1 MPGGKEEMGPVL
13 LCKRIANFFTPK
25 KGKTPPTPPPKKAKK
40 YKLSVLVRSA
50 GKNVA
55 DARVDVSGSVV
66 SSDPTGIAAFGKK
79 PEGAYDITATFAAD
93 ADYANRSTPLRINH
107 ASDEQ
112 VTLEVQKKNVVS
124 AKIETEYDAI
134 VLDRKIADYQE
145 GSETKILTD
154 DAVCVQLSFSH
165 TNKNFPFDKTAKLE
179 AAGSGAVDM
188 FTDEACTM
196 AFNGTISKAEIN
208 SGNPKKIYLK
218 AKTAGKFKL
227 TLTPETP
234 ADPKVKLKEPKVEHE
249 MSVCE
254 IKLRIYKQDIDTIKS
269 KKIDQD
275 VDPISTYHDAL
286 KNYELPKQK
295 QMSNSDKVKKGRL
308 LHVQK
313 DNSHARAK
321 VILKIDTAQ
330 WPDTCKDY
338 ELFLTP
344 TNTSGGI
351 ELYDA
356 DWEGN
361 KWDTAK
367 GVKISQ
373 LKSKKGEKEF
383 WVEGKGATEK
393 INDILLSV
401 KMSRSDSAGLA
412 HKEKKNADWARFTVV
427 QIEEVKLKYT
437 APSGGANAWDDAEKK
452 FYINFKRDPGGREI
466 TIHARLNKKIAG
478 VPVYFMLVGDK
489 DNRKAATWG
498 LDMPGTWK
506 WKDMNAAIK
515 QKDRANRD
523 DYLHFMKETNA
534 DGEAEMKLTLPR
546 IAGEKFTPAC
556 YIGEDP
562 HLAKYIDG
570 HADLSK
576 KKPVLSTTP
585 IRVWRRFWI
594 QPIRPHIMS
603 SVSLADSVGKY
614 AAANAEMK
622 VEPDVVLSAS
632 DINVT
637 PKAVYPEYMV
647 KDGGGTT
654 NRFVATDYNMN
665 HFYSKVRPSAD
676 KPLKVP
682 MLLCEANFG
691 DAGVSS
697 AVNNLQVR
705 ITDFPQEVQM
715 SMCAMTPCID
725 DNSKNLLASGTWKL
739 YRPSTT
745 RPGTWREIESGALR
759 AADVTILQTRTN
771 KYCIHIKRP
780 SNIVSTAM
788 NTVVV
793 FQNITINGAKSYLG
807 GYFSGSK
814 TLLSVRNPSEPN
826 DFHNTIVHELGHAFG
841 QVIRPSDSANLGL
854 PDHPIQEDRG
864 SGNHCNHKTGANFDC
879 VMYYA
884 GLSGDPVLP
893 WCDTCKPYV
902 LLADM
907 SKLD

>member
-1 MPGGKEEMGPVL
+1 
-13 LCKRIANFFTPK
+13 
-25 KGKTPPTPPPKKAKK
+25 
-40 YKLSVLVRSA
+40 
-50 GKNVA
+50 
-55 DARVDVSGSVV
+55 
-66 SSDPTGIAAFGKK
+66 
-79 PEGAYDITATFAAD
+79 
-93 ADYANRSTPLRINH
+93 
-107 ASDEQ
+107 
-112 VTLEVQKKNVVS
+112 
-124 AKIETEYDAI
+124 
-134 VLDRKIADYQE
+134 
-145 GSETKILTD
+145 
-154 DAVCVQLSFSH
+154 
-165 TNKNFPFDKTAKLE
+165 
-179 AAGSGAVDM
+179 
-188 FTDEACTM
+188 
-196 AFNGTISKAEIN
+196 
-208 SGNPKKIYLK
+208 
-218 AKTAGKFKL
+218 
-227 TLTPETP
+227 
-234 ADPKVKLKEPKVEHE
+234 
-249 MSVCE
+249 
-254 IKLRIYKQDIDTIKS
+254 
-269 KKIDQD
+269 
-275 VDPISTYHDAL
+275 
-286 KNYELPKQK
+286 
-295 QMSNSDKVKKGRL
+295 
-308 LHVQK
+308 
-313 DNSHARAK
+313 
-321 VILKIDTAQ
+321 
-330 WPDTCKDY
+330 
-338 ELFLTP
+338 
-344 TNTSGGI
+344 
-351 ELYDA
+351 
-356 DWEGN
+356 
-361 KWDTAK
+361 
-367 GVKISQ
+367 
-373 LKSKKGEKEF
+373 
-383 WVEGKGATEK
+383 
-393 INDILLSV
+393 
-401 KMSRSDSAGLA
+401 
-412 HKEKKNADWARFTVV
+412 
-427 QIEEVKLKYT
+427 
-437 APSGGANAWDDAEKK
+437 
-452 FYINFKRDPGGREI
+452 
-466 TIHARLNKKIAG
+466 
-478 VPVYFMLVGDK
+478 
-489 DNRKAATWG
+489 
-498 LDMPGTWK
+498 MPGTWK

-864 SGNHCNHKTGANFDC
+864 SGNHCNHKTGSNFDC

-884 GLSGDPVLP
+884 GLAGDPVLP